1 MKAVNVFILIL
12 LLSVCHA
19 IQAREVTDTLM
30 STKNDRVIV
39 TYDVTQS
46 NGQVIVRFH
55 GAQKKLGRTYKDKY
69 KRLDE
74 VAVVF
79 FDRVESFEDMKFT
92 GIDTEAFMTPSGTRY
107 STSKDGYFLLAD
119 NPTLTLNVSQASNQK
134 LQIPFFLAHYEGK
147 HHYKV
152 FSRCENLTVNLSV
165 KKKNETNGDDMER
178 TVTQTVTTQEEVDGA
193 FSDTDE
199 ATILVNKVTDLLDEQ
214 TEYPFTDELKQA
226 ISSLRDRSYRITDD
240 KMSSRISEVLTACKL
255 KEERLKSKAEDAAAA
270 AALAAERKA
279 QQAAERAQA
288 RQDSLAAVAQMKAD
302 EEKKRNLWLMI
313 GGVVLAILGFVGNQ
327 VLQQRRNAKNQK
339 NIQEMQNSMAKRAE
353 DEARRCARSM
363 TQEKV
368 NQAKTEL
375 RKGAHNVANRG
386 MNTMTK
392 GKGKSKTI

>member
-1 MKAVNVFILIL
+1 MKAVNVFLIIL

-19 IQAREVTDTLM
+19 SQAREVTDTLM

-288 RQDSLAAVAQMKAD
+288 RQDSLAAVAQMKA
-302 EEKKRNLWLMI
+302 EEDKKRNLWLMI

-353 DEARRCARSM
+353 DEARRRARNM
-363 TQEKV
+363 VQENA
-368 NQAKTEL
+368 NQAKTEF
-375 RKGAHNVANRG
+375 RNGARSVANRG
-386 MNTMTK
+386 VNTMTK

>member
-1 MKAVNVFILIL
+1 MKAINVFLLIL
-12 LLSVCHA
+12 LLYVCHA
-19 IQAREVTDTLM
+19 LKAKEVTDTLM

-46 NGQVIVRFH
+46 NGQVVVRFH

-69 KRLDE
+69 KKLDE

-92 GIDTEAFMTPSGTRY
+92 GIDTEAFITPSGIRY

-119 NPTLTLNVSQASNQK
+119 NPTLTLNVSQSTGSK

-147 HHYKV
+147 HHYKI

-165 KKKNETNGDDMER
+165 KKKVETNGDDMER
-178 TVTQTVTTQEEVDGA
+178 SVTQTVTTQEEMDGA
-193 FSDTDE
+193 FSDVDE

-270 AALAAERKA
+270 AALAAEQKA

-288 RQDSLAAVAQMKAD
+288 RQDSLAAVAQMKA
-302 EEKKRNLWLMI
+302 EEDKKRNLWLMI

-339 NIQEMQNSMAKRAE
+339 NIEEMQKNMAKRAE
-353 DEARRCARSM
+353 DEARRRARNM
-363 TQEKV
+363 VQENV
-368 NQAKTEL
+368 HQGKTEL
-375 RKGAHNVANRG
+375 RNGARTVANRG
-386 MNTMTK
+386 MNTMMK

>member
-353 DEARRCARSM
+353 DEARRRARNM
-363 TQEKV
+363 VQENA
-368 NQAKTEL
+368 NQAKTEF
-375 RKGAHNVANRG
+375 RNGARSVANRG
-386 MNTMTK
+386 VNTMTK